1 MFHGTNFKIIYE
13 SLCFYYN
20 KVRLISKNIRPF
32 SNKPWESFN
41 KPLTFFNDPSR
52 NFHKALAF
60 FAEKWGKIKGE

>member
-13 SLCFYYN
+13 SLCFCYN

-32 SNKPWESFN
+32 LNKPRESFN

-60 FAEKWGKIKGE
+60 LAGKWGKIKGE